1 MCTPKGCTLYN
12 VCARVRVYVKPRR
25 GNLGQKTR
33 ELGQNYRV
41 TFYSVPR
48 RDYFSLRAP
57 AGPLIPEG
65 DMGTLSG
72 THFSKQK
79 VNKFNIFVNF
89 LEFPEINFICTHFT
103 RDLHSK
109 HTDTNIS

>member
-1 MCTPKGCTLYN
+1 M
-12 VCARVRVYVKPRR
+12 
-25 GNLGQKTR
+25 
-33 ELGQNYRV
+33 
-41 TFYSVPR
+41 TFYSVLR

-65 DMGTLSG
+65 DMGTLPG
-72 THFSKQK
+72 THFLKQK

-109 HTDTNIS
+109 HMDINICNKF